1 MDTLSSHS
9 LVLAVVVGLPLV
21 GIIARFFKKSFLEI
35 AKYYSYIAIFAV
47 IVVMDSIFFPFI
59 GGKDWFFRFTI
70 ELGLISVIL
79 WWAFEAKKG
88 EVKELFKPIFKNPLF
103 LAVSTFVVAIL
114 LSTLFAYDHHAA
126 FWSNFER
133 GEGAFQFLHYYIFF
147 ILLITLFKKL
157 SDWRALFKLSLVAT
171 GIMIIYGLLGN
182 FGAQGFIGPYSSG
195 STPSGFWQILTNGRF
210 QGSLGNPAYVAPYL
224 IFSMFFAAFLWLTRK
239 NDARLSGKSRGYF
252 YGSIIAIFLFFFIL
266 SQTRGAFL
274 GFGAGIFMML
284 VYFIFSKN
292 KAIKKWSIIALSILV
307 ILGATGYLVKDLS
320 FIKQSP
326 EGRLLQIS
334 VNDTTAQTRFW
345 VWGSAWQGFLER
357 PVFGWGLENFT
368 TVYDRFF
375 NTNFFVPGQNGE
387 TWFDRAHSV
396 FFDYLTETGVVGLIS
411 YLGIFVVFYW
421 EFFKKKTKNILEKIE
436 GRSPETSSVL
446 IRGLVF
452 AVPIAYLVQGV
463 AIFDVLPMYIV
474 LFVFL
479 AFSYYYFSAEKNEK
493 ISNIK

>member
-1 MDTLSSHS
+1 MDTLFSHP
-9 LVLAVVVGLPLV
+9 LVFMVIVALPLV
-21 GIIARFFKKSFLEI
+21 GIIAKLFKKSFLEI
-35 AKYYSYIAIFAV
+35 AKYYCYIAIFAV

-59 GGKDWFFRFTI
+59 GGKDWFFRFVI
-70 ELGLISVIL
+70 ELGLMSVIL
-79 WWAFEAKKG
+79 WWAFEAKEG
-88 EVKELFKPIFKNPLF
+88 EVKELFKSIWKNPLF
-103 LAVSTFVVAIL
+103 IAVSAFTTAIL
-114 LSTLFAYDHHAA
+114 LSTIFAFDIHAA

-157 SDWRALFKLSLVAT
+157 SDWRILFKLSLIAA
-171 GIMIIYGLLGN
+171 GLMIIYGLFGN
-182 FGAQGFIGPYSSG
+182 FGVTGFISPYSNG

-224 IFSMFFAAFLWLTRK
+224 IFSMFFAAFLWFTK
-239 NDARLSGKSRGYF
+239 KDNSRLKGKSRGYF

-274 GFGAGIFMML
+274 GLGAGVFMML
-284 VYFIFSKN
+284 VYFTFVKN

-307 ILGATGYLVKDLS
+307 ILGATGYLIKDIS
-320 FIKQSP
+320 FIKSSP

-357 PVFGWGLENFT
+357 PVLGWGLENFT
-368 TVYDRFF
+368 TVYDKFF
-375 NTNFFVPGQNGE
+375 NKNFFVPGQNGE

-396 FFDYLTETGVVGLIS
+396 FFDYLTETGIIGLVS
-411 YLGIFVVFYW
+411 YLSIFFVFYW
-421 EFFKKKTKNILEKIE
+421 EFFKKKTKNVLEKIE
-436 GRSPETSSVL
+436 IHSKDTSSIL
-446 IRGLVF
+446 IKGLMF

-493 ISNIK
+493 NKFNI